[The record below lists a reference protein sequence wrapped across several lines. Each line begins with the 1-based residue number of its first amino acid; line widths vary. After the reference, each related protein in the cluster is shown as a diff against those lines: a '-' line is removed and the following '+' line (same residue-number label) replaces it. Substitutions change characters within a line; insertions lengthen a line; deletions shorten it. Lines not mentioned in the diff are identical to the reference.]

1 MRFSTPLSERLRPWT
16 RRSARVLLAL
26 APLALFLAHA
36 TGISRL
42 VFIER
47 LEGIFYDQR
56 VRLSAPGTVDPRI
69 VIVDIDDL
77 SLAAEG
83 HWPWRRDKMAALV
96 NRLFDDY
103 SVKLVGFDVL
113 FPERD
118 ESSALTLIDELQ
130 QDPAIATPALRARLE
145 QRRADFQSNRLF
157 AESLIARDV
166 VLGFV
171 FKQSLQPSEPAELNV
186 LPKAIELGGIDISA
200 VPWIAPVGFVGNLK
214 ELQENAGVGGFF
226 DEPLTDNDGIVRRL
240 PLIQRYHGRFYPSLG
255 FACAWLAMNTP
266 PIKLAFADR
275 SARVPQLRYL
285 QIGERQIPVD
295 VHGAVLAPFLGGVGS
310 FPYVSAT
317 KVLRGTADV
326 SVLKGAIVLV
336 GTSAPGLND
345 LRASPVGK
353 DYPGV
358 EAHANLIS
366 GILDGSVRFTPAFA
380 RSYEIIGLVLI
391 ALLATLWL
399 PRFSPLAVV
408 AAIGTGLTVV
418 IGVNLI
424 AWISY
429 GAVLPLASL
438 VSFMMIE
445 SVLLLVY
452 GYFIEQRRKRRQ
464 SRIFGQYVPPEIVR
478 ELDENETEASLA
490 GESREMSV
498 LFSDVRGFTTISEGL
513 EPRALTQ
520 LMNEFLTPITGV
532 IQAHRGTIDKYMGD
546 AVMAFWGAP
555 LANEHHARDAVLAA
569 LAMTA
574 KMRELTPEF
583 RARGWPELKIGVG
596 VSSGLMNVGN
606 MGSSFRIAYTVLG
619 DTVNL
624 GSRLEGI
631 TKQYGVGIVVSA
643 NTATAA
649 PEIEFRELDWVRV
662 KGKHEPI
669 AIFEPLGLKNEV
681 SAAVTEAAGAFAAA
695 LADYR
700 AQRWDEAERRIV
712 ALVRADPQTL
722 YEVYLERIRHFR
734 TAEPGAGWD
743 GVWVFESK

>member
-1 MRFSTPLSERLRPWT
+1 MRL
-16 RRSARVLLAL
+16 VLAL
-26 APLALFLAHA
+26 PVLVLFLLHA
-36 TGISRL
+36 TGILRL
-42 VFIER
+42 GFIER
-47 LEGIFYDQR
+47 LEGMLYDER
-56 VRLSAPGTVDPRI
+56 VRLTAPGGIDPRI
-69 VIVDIDDL
+69 VIVDIDDK
-77 SLAAEG
+77 SLTAEG
-83 HWPWRRDKMAALV
+83 HWPWRRDKLAALM

-103 SVKLVGFDVL
+103 SAKLVGFDVL

-118 ESSALTLIDELQ
+118 ESSALALIGELER
-130 QDPAIATPALRARLE
+130 DPVLATPALKAGLDS
-145 QRRADFQSNRLF
+145 RRPQFESNRLF

-171 FKQSLQPSEPAELNV
+171 FKARVERGDVAELNV
-186 LPKAIELGGIDISA
+186 LPKPIELAGVDVSA
-200 VPWIAPVGFVGNLK
+200 VPWIAPAGYIGNLK
-214 ELQENAGVGGFF
+214 ELQDNAGYGGFF
-226 DEPLTDNDGIVRRL
+226 DEPLTDDDGIVRRL
-240 PLIQRYHGRFYPSLG
+240 PLIQRYHERFYPSLG
-255 FACAWLAMNTP
+255 FACAYLALGAP
-266 PIKLAFADR
+266 PIKLAFAQ
-275 SARVPQLRYL
+275 AGAKAAELRYL
-285 QIGERQIPVD
+285 EIGGRQIPVD
-295 VHGAVLAPFLGGVGS
+295 RHGALLAPFRGGAGS

-317 KVLRGTADV
+317 QVLRGTANAA
-326 SVLKGAIVLV
+326 VLKDAIVLI

-345 LRASPVGK
+345 LRTAPVGK

-358 EAHANLIS
+358 EAHANLIA
-366 GILDGSVRFTPAFA
+366 GILDGAIRFEPSFA
-380 RSYEIIGLVLI
+380 RGFEIAGLVLI
-391 ALLATLWL
+391 ALLAAFWL

-408 AAIGTGLTVV
+408 AAIGTALTVV

-424 AWISY
+424 AWIFY

-438 VSFMMIE
+438 ISFMLIE

-555 LANEHHARDAVLAA
+555 LANPRHARDAVLAA
-569 LAMTA
+569 LGMIAT
-574 KMRELTPEF
+574 MRELAPGF

-596 VSSGLMNVGN
+596 VSTGVMNVGN

-624 GSRLEGI
+624 GSRLEGV
-631 TKQYGVGIVVSA
+631 TKQYGVDIIVSA
-643 NTATAA
+643 NTAAA
-649 PEIEFRELDWVRV
+649 VPEVVFREIDRVRV

-669 AIFEPLGLKNEV
+669 AIYEPLGLKSEAG
-681 SAAVTEAAGAFAAA
+681 AAVTEAASSFSAA
-695 LADYR
+695 LAAYR
-700 AQRWDEAERRIV
+700 GQRWEEAEHRLMD
-712 ALVRADPQTL
+712 LVRANSHPL
-722 YEVYLERIRHFR
+722 YELYLGRIRHFR
-734 TAEPGAGWD
+734 AHAPAASWD
-743 GVWVFESK
+743 GVWAFESK